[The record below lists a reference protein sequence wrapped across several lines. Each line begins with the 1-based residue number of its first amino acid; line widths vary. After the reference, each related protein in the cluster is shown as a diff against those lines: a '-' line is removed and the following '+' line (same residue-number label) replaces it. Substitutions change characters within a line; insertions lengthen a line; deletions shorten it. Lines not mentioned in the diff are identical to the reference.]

1 MRKVMIDDPKTRKR
15 KRVDGYKSLVRKVYN
30 RFPDMVD
37 DESLIGNMWIIEHEG
52 REYWNAFIA
61 ELRQSEP
68 NNLPDGNAVDWRT
81 RIVDVGGKDTMITW
95 IPTNNPKDDIETLRN
110 FLEYHENLYYTD
122 PDNVEISDYDYD
134 MKMKELERLEKENP
148 EFKSEESP
156 SVRVGFEGS
165 ETQKNFEK
173 NLEKV

>member
-1 MRKVMIDDPKTRKR
+1 MS
-15 KRVDGYKSLVRKVYN
+15 VDSYKSLICKVYN
-30 RFPDMVD
+30 RFPDQVD
-37 DESLIGNMWIIEHEG
+37 DETLIGNIWLIQEKG
-52 REYWNAFIA
+52 KKYWEDFVV
-61 ELRQSEP
+61 ELKQSEP
-68 NNLPDGNAVDWRT
+68 NNLPDENIADWRT
-81 RIVDVGGKDTMITW
+81 RIVDVGGKSTMVTWVSTNDPENDIT
-95 IPTNNPKDDIETLRN
+95 TLRN
-110 FLEYHENLYYTD
+110 YLEYHENLYYTD